1 MLIAIPSK
9 ARATRQIT
17 LRQLPHL
24 IRVSTH
30 LAVDVEEQSSYTGVH
45 HPLFVVGP
53 QVRGIGGVRQAL
65 VDFCHSIGETK
76 LLMLDDDLTF
86 AIRRTDEP
94 TKFSTPTDGDIEA
107 VIEDVEYK
115 LDSYAHVS
123 IAPREGGNR
132 RIEPYVPNTRALRTL
147 AFRVDKLKTYDIK
160 FTDMEVM
167 EDFYVQL
174 SLLLKGESHLTINWM
189 VQNQGGSN
197 SEGGC
202 STYRTMEVQTR
213 AAEALHAK
221 FPDFVRV
228 VDKETKTA
236 WGGGTRKDVVV
247 SWKAA
252 YEEGRRL
259 SDLPHFGHGHE

>member
-1 MLIAIPSK
+1 
-9 ARATRQIT
+9 
-17 LRQLPHL
+17 
-24 IRVSTH
+24 
-30 LAVDVEEQSSYTGVH
+30 
-45 HPLFVVGP
+45 
-53 QVRGIGGVRQAL
+53 
-65 VDFCHSIGETK
+65 
-76 LLMLDDDLTF
+76 MLDDDLTF

-132 RIEPYVPNTRALRTL
+132 RIEPYVPNTRALRAL

-202 STYRTMEVQTR
+202 STYRTPEVQAR

-247 SWKAA
+247 SWKSA
-252 YEEGRRL
+252 YEEGRRRA
-259 SDLPHFGHGHE
+259 GKN

>member
-1 MLIAIPSK
+1 MPASYKGIGM
-9 ARATRQIT
+9 ARQF
-17 LRQLPHL
+17 
-24 IRVSTH
+24 
-30 LAVDVEEQSSYTGVH
+30 AVDW
-45 HPLFVVGP
+45 
-53 QVRGIGGVRQAL
+53 AL
-65 VDFCHSIGETK
+65 SQENPK

-86 AIRRTDEP
+86 AIRRTDDP
-94 TKFSTPTDGDIEA
+94 TKFATPTDADI
-107 VIEDVEYK
+107 VRVFDDVKKK
-115 LDSYAHVS
+115 LDDYAHVS

-132 RIEPYVPNTRALRTL
+132 RTEPYVQNTRALRAL
-147 AFRVDKLKTYDIK
+147 AFRVDKLCEYGVL

-174 SLLLKGESHLTINWM
+174 SLLLLGEPHLTINWM

-202 STYRTMEVQTR
+202 STYRTPEVQAR
-213 AAEALHAK
+213 AAGALHAK
-221 FPDFVRV
+221 FPDFVRM

-252 YEEGRRL
+252 YEEGRRRA
-259 SDLPHFGHGHE
+259 GKN

>member
-1 MLIAIPSK
+1 MLIVIPSK

-17 LRQLPHL
+17 LRGLPPV
-24 IRVSTH
+24 IREKVWLVVDSSEYESYKSVH
-30 LAVDVEEQSSYTGVH
+30 NQILKMPADYKGIGMARQFAVDW
-45 HPLFVVGP
+45 
-53 QVRGIGGVRQAL
+53 AL
-65 VDFCHSIGETK
+65 SQENPK

-86 AIRRTDEP
+86 AIRRSDDP
-94 TKFSTPTDGDIEA
+94 TKFATSTDLDIIRA
-107 VIEDVEYK
+107 IEDVARK
-115 LDSYAHVS
+115 LDDYAHVA

-132 RIEPYVPNTRALRTL
+132 RIDPYVSNNRALRAL
-147 AFRVDKLKTYDIK
+147 AFRVDKLCECGVS
-160 FTDMEVM
+160 FTDMGVM

-174 SLLLKGESHLTINWM
+174 SLLLYGEPHLTINWM

-202 STYRTMEVQTR
+202 STYRTPEVQAR

-236 WGGGTRKDVVV
+236 WGGGTRKDVII
-247 SWKAA
+247 SWKSA
-252 YEEGRRL
+252 YEEGRRRA
-259 SDLPHFGHGHE
+259 GKN

>member
-17 LRQLPHL
+17 LRGLPEK
-24 IRVSTH
+24 IRADTH
-30 LAVDVEEQSSYTGVH
+30 LVVDFDERSSYQGAH
-45 HPLFVVGP
+45 HKVLTLSPDIK
-53 QVRGIGGVRQAL
+53 GIGGTRQAL
-65 VDFCHSIGETK
+65 VDYCHARGESK

-107 VIEDVEYK
+107 VIEDVEFQ
-115 LDSYAHVS
+115 LDSYAHVA

-132 RIEPYVPNTRALRTL
+132 RIDDYVSNNRALRAL
-147 AFRVDKLKTYDIK
+147 AFRVDKLKEYDIK

-174 SLLLKGESHLTINWM
+174 SLLLRGEPHQSINWM

-202 STYRTMEVQTR
+202 STYRTPEVQAR

-221 FPDFVRV
+221 FTDFVRV

-247 SWKAA
+247 SWKAS
-252 YEEGRRL
+252 YEEGRRRA
-259 SDLPHFGHGHE
+259 GKN